1 MTTNT
6 QQYIKITKG
15 EYGKTVLTG
24 EVFPMV
30 GNLARN
36 PKGQLYVTVDGS
48 KMAVP
53 GIEPRRCRIKI
64 ETPEDVQIV
73 SREVFESQT
82 PQQPQKS
89 TSGKSKTPEE
99 RLADIQQRFDILDD
113 MANACA
119 EGTVR
124 ALILSGPPGVG
135 KSYGVTKQ
143 LEKANL
149 FNTIQNSKR
158 WEVVKGATSA
168 IGLYKKLYQYSAKG
182 SVIVFDD
189 CDTVLFDDLSLNILK
204 AALDSGKKRVI
215 QWNTESR
222 VLDREGIPDK
232 FEFEG
237 AVIFITNVKFDAVK
251 SKKLKDHLEALMSRC
266 HYIDLT
272 IDSPEDKLLRIKQ
285 VIELGMLNEYKFEDV
300 KSVEQMILDYM
311 ADNLK
316 RINELSLR
324 MAIKLAEL
332 IKMRPDSWK
341 LVADVTCIKRG
352 F

>member
-6 QQYIKITKG
+6 QQFIRIKKG
-15 EYGKTVLTG
+15 DYGRHVIAD
-24 EVFPMV
+24 EVFPLI
-30 GNLARN
+30 GNLSRN
-36 PKGQLYVTVDGS
+36 PKGQLYVTVDG
-48 KMAVP
+48 AQVDVP
-53 GIEPRRCRIKI
+53 GIEARNCRIKVKS
-64 ETPEDVQIV
+64 PEAIQII
-73 SREVFESQT
+73 
-82 PQQPQKS
+82 
-89 TSGKSKTPEE
+89 SKDEFDTARASAIPVPRKEHKTEAE
-99 RLADIQQRFDILDD
+99 RLAHIQQRFDILDD

-135 KSYGVTKQ
+135 KSYGVTNQ
-143 LEKANL
+143 LQKANL
-149 FNTIQNSKR
+149 FNTLQNTKR

-168 IGLYKKLYQYSAKG
+168 LGLYKKLYEYTAKG

-204 AALDSGKKRVI
+204 AALDSGKKRII

-232 FEFEG
+232 FEFDG
-237 AVIFITNVKFDAVK
+237 AVIFITNVKFDQVR
-251 SKKLKDHLEALMSRC
+251 SKKLQDHLSALMSRC

-272 IDSPEDKLLRIKQ
+272 IDSAEDKLLRIRS
-285 VIELGMLNEYKFEDV
+285 VIEQGMLNEYKFDDV
-300 KSVEQMILDYM
+300 KSVEQQILDYM
-311 ADNLK
+311 ADNLA

-341 LVADVTCIKRG
+341 TVADVTCLKRG
-352 F
+352 Y

>member
-6 QQYIKITKG
+6 QQYIRIRKG
-15 EYGKTVLTG
+15 EYGRHAISD
-24 EVFPMV
+24 EVFPLI
-30 GNLARN
+30 GNLSRN

-48 KMAVP
+48 KVSVP
-53 GIEPRRCRIKI
+53 GIEPRNCRIKL
-64 ETPEDVQIV
+64 ETPEDIQII
-73 SREVFESQT
+73 SKKDFESQAGESAIPT
-82 PQQPQKS
+82 PRK
-89 TSGKSKTPEE
+89 TVKTPEQ

-135 KSYGVTKQ
+135 KSYGVVKQ

-149 FNTIQNSKR
+149 FNTIQNTKR
-158 WEVVKGATSA
+158 WEVVKGATSGL
-168 IGLYKKLYQYSAKG
+168 GLYKKLYQYSAKG

-204 AALDSGKKRVI
+204 AALDSGKKRII

-237 AVIFITNVKFDAVK
+237 AVIFITNVKFDGVK

-272 IDSPEDKLLRIKQ
+272 IDSAEDKLLRIEQ
-285 VIELGMLNEYKFEDV
+285 VIQLGMLNEYQFDDV
-300 KSVEQMILDYM
+300 KQVEQQILDYM
-311 ADNLK
+311 TDNLK
-316 RINELSLR
+316 RMNELSLR

-341 LVADVTCIKRG
+341 SVADVTCIKRG
-352 F
+352 Y

>member
-1 MTTNT
+1 MKNT
-6 QQYIKITKG
+6 QQYIKVRKG
-15 EYGKTVLTG
+15 EYGRHAISD
-24 EVFPMV
+24 EVFPLI
-30 GNLARN
+30 GNLSRN
-36 PKGQLYVTVDGS
+36 TKGQLYVTVDGA
-48 KMAVP
+48 KVKVP
-53 GIEPRRCRIKI
+53 GIEPRNCRIKL
-64 ETPEDVQIV
+64 ETPEDIQII
-73 SREVFESQT
+73 SKKDFESVAGDSVVQT
-82 PQQPQKS
+82 AEKPK
-89 TSGKSKTPEE
+89 KTEEE

-135 KSYGVTKQ
+135 KSYGVVQQ

-149 FNTIQNSKR
+149 FNTLQNTKK
-158 WEVVKGATSA
+158 WEVVKGATSG

-204 AALDSGKKRVI
+204 AALDSGKKRII

-237 AVIFITNVKFDAVK
+237 AVIFITNVKFDSVK
-251 SKKLKDHLEALMSRC
+251 SKKLRDHLEALMSRC

-285 VIELGMLNEYKFEDV
+285 VIELGMLNEYKFQDV
-300 KSVEQMILDYM
+300 KAVEQMIVDYM
-311 ADNLK
+311 VDNLK
-316 RINELSLR
+316 RMNELSLR

-341 LVADVTCIKRG
+341 SVADVTCLKRS

>member
-6 QQYIKITKG
+6 QQYIRIKKG
-15 EYGKTVLTG
+15 EYGRHVVVD
-24 EVFPMV
+24 EVFPMI
-30 GNLARN
+30 GALSRN
-36 PKGQLYVTVDGS
+36 PKGQLYVTVDGA
-48 KMAVP
+48 KVDVP
-53 GIEPRRCRIKI
+53 GIEPRNCRIKVK
-64 ETPEDVQIV
+64 TPEAIEIISADEFNTTKTSSIP
-73 SREVFESQT
+73 T
-82 PQQPQKS
+82 PRKQQ
-89 TSGKSKTPEE
+89 KTEEE
-99 RLADIQQRFDILDD
+99 RLAEIQQRFDILDD
-113 MANACA
+113 MSQACS

-135 KSYGVTKQ
+135 KSYGVTNQ
-143 LEKANL
+143 LQKANL
-149 FNTIQNSKR
+149 FNTIQNKQR

-168 IGLYKKLYQYSAKG
+168 IGLYKKLYEYSAKG

-204 AALDSGKKRVI
+204 AALDSGKKRII

-232 FEFEG
+232 FEFDG
-237 AVIFITNVKFDAVK
+237 AVIFITNVKFDQVR
-251 SKKLKDHLEALMSRC
+251 SKKLQDHLSALMSRC

-272 IDSPEDKLLRIKQ
+272 IDSAEDKLLRIKS
-285 VIELGMLNEYKFEDV
+285 VIEQGMLEEYQFADV
-300 KSVEQMILDYM
+300 KAVEQQILDYM
-311 ADNLK
+311 GENMK

-341 LVADVTCIKRG
+341 LVADVTCMKRG
-352 F
+352 A

>member
-6 QQYIKITKG
+6 QQFIRVKNG

-24 EVFPMV
+24 EVFPMA

-36 PKGQLYVTVDGS
+36 PQGQLYVTVDGS
-48 KMAVP
+48 QVRVP
-53 GIEPRRCRIKI
+53 GIEPRKCRIKVRS
-64 ETPEDVQIV
+64 PEDVQIV
-73 SREVFESQT
+73 SKEEFDAQA
-82 PQQPQKS
+82 PQQPQQTQTEK
-89 TSGKSKTPEE
+89 TKTPEE
-99 RLADIQQRFDILDD
+99 RLEAIQQRFDILDD

-135 KSYGVTKQ
+135 KSYGVVQQ

-149 FNTIQNSKR
+149 FNTLQNTKR

-168 IGLYKKLYQYSAKG
+168 IGLYKKLYQFSAKG

-204 AALDSGKKRVI
+204 AALDSGKKRII

-237 AVIFITNVKFDAVK
+237 AVIFITNVKFDSVK

-272 IDSPEDKLLRIKQ
+272 IDSAEDKLLRIKQ

-300 KSVEQMILDYM
+300 KAVEQMILDYM

-316 RINELSLR
+316 RMNELSLR

-341 LVADVTCIKRG
+341 SVADVTCLKRG

>member
-1 MTTNT
+1 
-6 QQYIKITKG
+6 
-15 EYGKTVLTG
+15 
-24 EVFPMV
+24 MV

-48 KMAVP
+48 QVAVP
-53 GIEPRRCRIKI
+53 GIEPRRCRIKV
-64 ETPEDVQIV
+64 ESPEDVQIV
-73 SREVFESQT
+73 SREEFESQA
-82 PQQPQKS
+82 PQLPQKS
-89 TSGKSKTPEE
+89 TSGKTKTPQE

-135 KSYGVTKQ
+135 KSYGVVKQ

-149 FNTIQNSKR
+149 FNTLQNTKR
-158 WEVVKGATSA
+158 WEVVKGATSGL
-168 IGLYKKLYQYSAKG
+168 GLYKKLYQYSAKG

-204 AALDSGKKRVI
+204 AALDSGKKRII

-237 AVIFITNVKFDAVK
+237 AVIFITNVKFDGVK

-272 IDSPEDKLLRIKQ
+272 IDSAEDKLLRIEQ
-285 VIELGMLNEYKFEDV
+285 VIQLGMLNEYQFDDV
-300 KSVEQMILDYM
+300 KSVEQQILDYM
-311 ADNLK
+311 TDNLK
-316 RINELSLR
+316 RMNELSLR

-341 LVADVTCIKRG
+341 AVADVTCIKRG
-352 F
+352 L

>member
-1 MTTNT
+1 
-6 QQYIKITKG
+6 
-15 EYGKTVLTG
+15 
-24 EVFPMV
+24 
-30 GNLARN
+30 
-36 PKGQLYVTVDGS
+36 VDGS
-48 KMAVP
+48 QVRVP
-53 GIEPRRCRIKI
+53 GIEPRKCRIKVRS
-64 ETPEDVQIV
+64 PEDVQIV
-73 SREVFESQT
+73 SKEEFDAQA
-82 PQQPQKS
+82 PQQPQQTK
-89 TSGKSKTPEE
+89 TEKTKTPEE
-99 RLADIQQRFDILDD
+99 RLEAIQQRFDILDD

-135 KSYGVTKQ
+135 KSYGVVQQ

-149 FNTIQNSKR
+149 FNTLQNTKR
-158 WEVVKGATSA
+158 WEVVKGATSG

-204 AALDSGKKRVI
+204 AALDSGKKRII

-237 AVIFITNVKFDAVK
+237 AVIFITNVKFDSVK

-272 IDSPEDKLLRIKQ
+272 IDSAEDKLLRIKQ

-300 KSVEQMILDYM
+300 KAVEQMILDYM

-316 RINELSLR
+316 RMNELSLR

-341 LVADVTCIKRG
+341 SVADVTCLKRG

>member
-1 MTTNT
+1 
-6 QQYIKITKG
+6 
-15 EYGKTVLTG
+15 
-24 EVFPMV
+24 MV

-36 PKGQLYVTVDGS
+36 PQGQLYVTVDGAQVS
-48 KMAVP
+48 VP
-53 GIEPRRCRIKI
+53 GIEPRKCRIKI

-73 SREVFESQT
+73 SREEFESQT
-82 PQQPQKS
+82 PQQPRKS
-89 TSGKSKTPEE
+89 KSGKSKTPEE

-113 MANACA
+113 MSNACA

-135 KSYGVTKQ
+135 KSYGVVQQ

-149 FNTIQNSKR
+149 FNTLQNQKR

-204 AALDSGKKRVI
+204 AALDSGKKRII

-237 AVIFITNVKFDAVK
+237 AVIFITNVKFDGVK

-272 IDSPEDKLLRIKQ
+272 IDSPEDKLLRIRQ

-300 KSVEQMILDYM
+300 KAVELQILDYM
-311 ADNLK
+311 ADNLT
-316 RINELSLR
+316 RMNELSLR

-341 LVADVTCIKRG
+341 SVADVTCIKRG

>member
-1 MTTNT
+1 
-6 QQYIKITKG
+6 
-15 EYGKTVLTG
+15 
-24 EVFPMV
+24 MV

-48 KMAVP
+48 QVRVP
-53 GIEPRRCRIKI
+53 GIEPRKCRIKVRS
-64 ETPEDVQIV
+64 PEDVQIV
-73 SREVFESQT
+73 SKEEFDAQA
-82 PQQPQKS
+82 PQQPQQTK
-89 TSGKSKTPEE
+89 TEKTKTPEE
-99 RLADIQQRFDILDD
+99 RLEAIQQRFDILDD

-135 KSYGVTKQ
+135 KSYGVVQQ

-149 FNTIQNSKR
+149 FNTLQNTKR
-158 WEVVKGATSA
+158 WEVVKGATSG

-204 AALDSGKKRVI
+204 AALDSGKKRII

-237 AVIFITNVKFDAVK
+237 AVIFITNVKFDSVK

-272 IDSPEDKLLRIKQ
+272 IDSAEDKLLRIKQ

-300 KSVEQMILDYM
+300 KAVEQMILDYM

-316 RINELSLR
+316 RMNELSLR

-341 LVADVTCIKRG
+341 SVADVTCLKRG

>member
-6 QQYIKITKG
+6 QQYIRIKKG
-15 EYGKTVLTG
+15 EYGRHVVVD
-24 EVFPMV
+24 EVFPMI
-30 GNLARN
+30 GTLSRN
-36 PKGQLYVTVDGS
+36 PKGQLYVTVDGA
-48 KMAVP
+48 KVDVA
-53 GIEPRRCRIKI
+53 GIEPRNCRIK
-64 ETPEDVQIV
+64 V
-73 SREVFESQT
+73 
-82 PQQPQKS
+82 
-89 TSGKSKTPEE
+89 KTPEAIEIISSDEFDTHKTSSIPTPRKQQKTEAE
-99 RLADIQQRFDILDD
+99 RLAEIQQRFDILDD
-113 MANACA
+113 MSQACS

-135 KSYGVTKQ
+135 KSYGVTNQ
-143 LEKANL
+143 LQKANL
-149 FNTIQNSKR
+149 FNTIQNKQR

-168 IGLYKKLYQYSAKG
+168 IGLYKKLYEYSAKG

-232 FEFEG
+232 FEFDG
-237 AVIFITNVKFDAVK
+237 AVIFITNVKFDQVR
-251 SKKLKDHLEALMSRC
+251 SKKLQDHLSALMSRC

-272 IDSPEDKLLRIKQ
+272 IDSPDDKLLRIKS
-285 VIELGMLNEYKFEDV
+285 VIAQGMLEEYKFEDV
-300 KSVEQMILDYM
+300 KAIEQQILDYM
-311 ADNLK
+311 AENMK
-316 RINELSLR
+316 RMNELSLR

-341 LVADVTCIKRG
+341 LVADVTCMKRG
-352 F
+352 A

>member
-6 QQYIKITKG
+6 QQYIRIKKG
-15 EYGKTVLTG
+15 EYGRHVVVD
-24 EVFPMV
+24 EVFPMI
-30 GNLARN
+30 GTLSRN
-36 PKGQLYVTVDGS
+36 PKGQLYVTVDGA
-48 KMAVP
+48 KVDVP
-53 GIEPRRCRIKI
+53 GIEPRNCRIKVK
-64 ETPEDVQIV
+64 TPEAIEIISADEFNSNKTSNIP
-73 SREVFESQT
+73 T
-82 PQQPQKS
+82 PRKQQ
-89 TSGKSKTPEE
+89 KTEEE
-99 RLADIQQRFDILDD
+99 RLAEIQQRFDILDD
-113 MANACA
+113 MSQACS

-135 KSYGVTKQ
+135 KSYGVTNQ
-143 LEKANL
+143 LQKANL
-149 FNTIQNSKR
+149 FNTIQNKQR

-168 IGLYKKLYQYSAKG
+168 IGLYKKLYEYSAKG

-232 FEFEG
+232 FEFDG
-237 AVIFITNVKFDAVK
+237 AVIFITNVKFDQVR
-251 SKKLKDHLEALMSRC
+251 SKKLQDHLSALMSRC

-272 IDSPEDKLLRIKQ
+272 IDSPDDKLLRIKS
-285 VIELGMLNEYKFEDV
+285 VIEQGMLEEYKFEDV
-300 KSVEQMILDYM
+300 KAVEQQILDYM
-311 ADNLK
+311 AENMK

-341 LVADVTCIKRG
+341 LVADVTCMKRG
-352 F
+352 A

>member
-1 MTTNT
+1 MTNT
-6 QQYIKITKG
+6 QQYIKVLRG
-15 EYGKTVLTG
+15 EHRNQAIAEEY
-24 EVFPMV
+24 FPMV
-30 GNLARN
+30 GSVKRN
-36 PKGQLYVTVDGS
+36 SDGILFVTVDGS
-48 KMAVP
+48 KVAVP
-53 GIEPRRCRIKI
+53 GIAPRKCRIKI
-64 ETPEDVQIV
+64 DNHDDIKIVSKDEFESNKTVITKTSTKNKKKSPED
-73 SREVFESQT
+73 
-82 PQQPQKS
+82 
-89 TSGKSKTPEE
+89 

-149 FNTIQNSKR
+149 FNTLQNTKR
-158 WEVVKGATSA
+158 WEVVKGATSGL
-168 IGLYKKLYQYSAKG
+168 GLYKKLYQYSAKG

-251 SKKLKDHLEALMSRC
+251 SKKLRDHLEALMSRC

-272 IDSPEDKLLRIKQ
+272 IDSAEDKLLRIRQ
-285 VIELGMLNEYKFEDV
+285 VIELGMLNEYKFDDV
-300 KSVEQMILDYM
+300 KAVEQQILDYM

-341 LVADVTCIKRG
+341 MVADVTCIKRG

>member
-1 MTTNT
+1 
-6 QQYIKITKG
+6 
-15 EYGKTVLTG
+15 
-24 EVFPMV
+24 MV

-36 PKGQLYVTVDGS
+36 PKGQLYVTVDGAQV
-48 KMAVP
+48 AVP
-53 GIEPRRCRIKI
+53 GIEPRRCRIKV
-64 ETPEDVQIV
+64 ESPEHVQIV
-73 SREVFESQT
+73 SREEFESQV
-82 PQQPQKS
+82 PQQPQKT
-89 TSGKSKTPEE
+89 TSGKTKTPEE

-135 KSYGVTKQ
+135 KSYGVVKQ

-149 FNTIQNSKR
+149 FNTLQNSKK
-158 WEVVKGATSA
+158 WEVVKGATSG

-204 AALDSGKKRVI
+204 AALDSGKKRII

-237 AVIFITNVKFDAVK
+237 AVIFITNVKFDGVK

-300 KSVEQMILDYM
+300 KQVEQQILDYM

-316 RINELSLR
+316 RMNELSLR

-341 LVADVTCIKRG
+341 SVADVTCIKRG

>member
-1 MTTNT
+1 
-6 QQYIKITKG
+6 
-15 EYGKTVLTG
+15 
-24 EVFPMV
+24 MV

-48 KMAVP
+48 KVSVP
-53 GIEPRRCRIKI
+53 GIEPRRCRIKVAS
-64 ETPEDVQIV
+64 PEDVQIV
-73 SREVFESQT
+73 SREEFESQA
-82 PQQPQKS
+82 PQLPQKS
-89 TSGKSKTPEE
+89 KVGKTKTPQE

-135 KSYGVTKQ
+135 KSYGVVKQ

-149 FNTIQNSKR
+149 FNTLQNTKR
-158 WEVVKGATSA
+158 WEVVKGATSGL
-168 IGLYKKLYQYSAKG
+168 GLYKKLYQYSAKG

-204 AALDSGKKRVI
+204 AALDSGKKRMI

-222 VLDREGIPDK
+222 VLEREGIPDK

-237 AVIFITNVKFDAVK
+237 AVIFITNVKFDGVK

-272 IDSPEDKLLRIKQ
+272 IDSAEDKLLRIEQ
-285 VIELGMLNEYKFEDV
+285 VIQLGMLNEYQFDDV
-300 KSVEQMILDYM
+300 KQVEQQILDYM
-311 ADNLK
+311 TDNLK
-316 RINELSLR
+316 RMNELSLR

-341 LVADVTCIKRG
+341 AVADVTCIKRG
-352 F
+352 L

>member
-1 MTTNT
+1 MTNT
-6 QQYIKITKG
+6 QQYIKINKG

-30 GNLARN
+30 GALARN

-48 KMAVP
+48 KVAVP

-73 SREVFESQT
+73 SREVFDA
-82 PQQPQKS
+82 QKTTHS
-89 TSGKSKTPEE
+89 VSKAKTEKKSPED

-149 FNTIQNSKR
+149 FNTLQNTKR
-158 WEVVKGATSA
+158 WEVVKGATSGL
-168 IGLYKKLYQYSAKG
+168 GLYKKLYQYSGKG

-204 AALDSGKKRVI
+204 AALDSGKKRTI

-222 VLDREGIPDK
+222 VLEREGIPDK

-237 AVIFITNVKFDAVK
+237 AVIFITNVKFDGVK

-272 IDSPEDKLLRIKQ
+272 IDSAEDKLLRIKQ
-285 VIELGMLNEYKFEDV
+285 VIELGMLNEYKFDDV
-300 KSVEQMILDYM
+300 KAVEQQILDYM

-352 F
+352 L